1 MGNRITTYSRLA
13 LLLCLCVAAG
23 LSGCEQIQ
31 ASHYHD
37 FEDDN
42 PTVRLAAITRAG
54 NTCDEK
60 SIPYLVE
67 RLTDSEADVRLFAI
81 VALRKTTGE
90 TFGYRHYGS
99 RRTTRL
105 AKFFVP
111 VLVTI
116 CKIRQ
121 VTTGTAFGTT
131 LEINFRSLQ
140 LGRTATANNEMRWNL
155 MILLD
160 L

>member
-99 RRTTRL
+99 RRSRDEAV
-105 AKFFVP
+105 AKW
-111 VLVTI
+111 
-116 CKIRQ
+116 RQ
-121 VTTGTAFGTT
+121 WIEQRQKASTQPTQPSQPA
-131 LEINFRSLQ
+131 RS
-140 LGRTATANNEMRWNL
+140 
-155 MILLD
+155 
-160 L
+160 